1 MLQLT
6 SRKFYFRF
14 YESHTFGFYLSLY
27 EAATVLDKAVQDQQ
41 QQQQGHNYIDNLTD
55 SA

>member
-27 EAATVLDKAVQDQQ
+27 PAATVLDKAVKDQ

>member
-27 EAATVLDKAVQDQQ
+27 PAATVLDKAVQDQQ
-41 QQQQGHNYIDNLTD
+41 QQQVHNYIDNLTD